1 MAAYSFVTHWRFDA
15 PLEAVWQELDA
26 AERYPLWW
34 PAIREYYDLSPGI
47 HGLGARAERVVR
59 GILPY
64 ELRYQTTVTRYEPMR
79 EIAYDAVGDLT
90 GNGRFVL
97 YWDAT
102 RTQVVFNWDV
112 ATSGFW
118 MNAMAPFLK
127 PLFAWNHNWVM
138 AQGERG
144 LADRLRAA
152 QRPREFASS
161 PPKQ

>member
-34 PAIREYYDLSPGI
+34 PAIREYHDLTPDI

-64 ELRYQTTVTRYEPMR
+64 ELRYTTTVTRYEQMH

-90 GNGRFVL
+90 GHGRFVL
-97 YWDAT
+97 TWDAT
-102 RTQVVFNWDV
+102 RTHVVFNWDV

-152 QRPREFASS
+152 QRPREMAPSS
-161 PPKQ
+161 AKQ